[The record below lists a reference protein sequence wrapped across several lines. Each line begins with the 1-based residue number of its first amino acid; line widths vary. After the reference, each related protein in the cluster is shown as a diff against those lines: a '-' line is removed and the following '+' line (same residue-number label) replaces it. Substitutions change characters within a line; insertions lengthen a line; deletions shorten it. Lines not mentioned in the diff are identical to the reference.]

1 MTARRAATRG
11 PARRTARLAAGARR
25 TAALWAALGAVLL
38 SGCEF
43 KGLYDVSLPGGAASG
58 DDAYRVTVEFKDVLD
73 LVPQSAV
80 KVNNV
85 TVGSVEKVE
94 LTGWHARVRLR
105 VADHVKLPE
114 NAVAELRQTSVLGEK
129 YVALS
134 RPTGVRSVGTLA
146 DGDRIPVSRSDR
158 TPEIEEV
165 LSALSALLNGG
176 GVAQLH
182 TITKELNHTLKGR
195 EDRVKNL
202 LTELDTFL
210 GGLDTQRSEIVR
222 AIKGVDRLAKR
233 LRTEK
238 ATIGKAVDTLPPALK
253 VLADQRRNLTK
264 MLRSLSKLRKVG
276 THVVNT
282 SRDDVVA
289 DLRNLQPVLG
299 RLNAAGNDLPNAL
312 EMLTTYPFPRN
323 AADAIKGD
331 YTNLH
336 ITADLDLNSLYGNL
350 TDEPKKPGAPGG
362 GDGGRNKPGTPEV
375 PELPDLPGLPGL
387 AEPSSLPCLP
397 TAGCAGKQDGG
408 GEKDPAPEP
417 SGGDVLCPPVCTGTQ
432 AAYRSYGAGAPAY
445 PGGLDM
451 ALAELL
457 TKGML
462 S

>member
-1 MTARRAATRG
+1 MTARCATTRE
-11 PARRTARLAAGARR
+11 PARRATRLAAGARR

-43 KGLYDVSLPGGAASG
+43 NGLYDVQLPGGAASG
-58 DDAYRVTVEFKDVLD
+58 DDSYHVTVEFRDVLD

-85 TVGSVEKVE
+85 TVGAVEKVE
-94 LTGWHARVRLR
+94 LKGWQARVRLR
-105 VADHVKLPE
+105 ISDDVKLPE

-134 RPTGVRSVGTLA
+134 RPTGVQSVGTLA
-146 DGDRIPVSRSDR
+146 DGDKIPVSHSDR

-182 TITKELNHTLKGR
+182 TITKELNHSLEGR

-210 GGLDTQRSEIVR
+210 GGLDAQRSEIVR

-238 ATIGKAVDTLPPALK
+238 ATIGQAVDTLPPALK
-253 VLADQRRNLTK
+253 VLADQRRNLTR
-264 MLRSLSKLRKVG
+264 MLRSLSKLGKVG
-276 THVVNT
+276 THVVNA

-289 DLRNLQPVLG
+289 NLRNLQPILSK
-299 RLNAAGNDLPNAL
+299 LNAAGNDLPNAL

-336 ITADLDLNSLYGNL
+336 ITADLDLKSLYGNL
-350 TDEPKKPGAPGG
+350 TDKPEKPGSPGG
-362 GDGGRNKPGTPEV
+362 GDGGKKKPGEPEV

-397 TAGCAGKQDGG
+397 SAGCGGDGG
-408 GEKDPAPEP
+408 GTNDPAPEP
-417 SGGDVLCPPVCTGTQ
+417 PSGDDVLCPPVCTGIQ
-432 AAYRSYGAGAPAY
+432 AAYRSHGAGVPAY